1 MNILIY
7 GAGVIGCEL
16 AHMLCKR
23 NDVTL
28 LARGEWKKTI
38 DKNGLVIRHY
48 LQMKTTVDRLKTI
61 DVLEED
67 DKYDLIFVVMQAF
80 QLTEVIPFIAKNASS
95 HIVFV
100 GNNMTAQETAR
111 MAITDSPM
119 EKEIAFGFQ
128 GTAGRREN
136 GKVISLHAGVGMTVG
151 GFDEPLLEQF
161 QRRLKM
167 AFGGTGYHLTWENQM
182 DTWLKCHAAWVLPI
196 CYVCYITDGCLPRA
210 THRLRK
216 AILDADLEGYRV
228 LQKLGYSILPVG
240 DEKWFSGLKRPI
252 MAAIFFVIYK
262 TPIGRLM
269 ASDHAMHAVSEMQY
283 LDAEFETLRKKAGI
297 PTPTWDSLRKESKI
311 NERLVRKI

>member
-23 NDVTL
+23 NDVNL

-48 LQMKTTVDRLKTI
+48 LQMKTTVDCLKTI
-61 DVLEED
+61 DVLETD

-100 GNNMTAQETAR
+100 GNNMTAQETVR
-111 MAITDSPM
+111 MAITDSPV

-128 GTAGRREN
+128 KTAGRREN

-151 GFDEPLLEQF
+151 GFDESLSEQF
-161 QRRLKM
+161 QRKLKV

-196 CYVCYITDGCLPRA
+196 CYVCYITGGCLPRA

-252 MAAIFFVIYK
+252 MAAIFFVIYNK
-262 TPIGRLM
+262 AADVPRLLGGGL
-269 ASDHAMHAVSEMQY
+269 H
-283 LDAEFETLRKKAGI
+283 LRYQWGCNPPLIACKIAPQFWQLVKAALENAHRQAYG
-297 PTPTWDSLRKESKI
+297 
-311 NERLVRKI
+311 